1 MQSLAWPGDR
11 TSLGPCPVQGIGALL
26 KILLLLQLEGMGREE
41 GEGGELCPEMF
52 PQLSKAQL
60 EIVMAEL

>member
-41 GEGGELCPEMF
+41 GEGGG
-52 PQLSKAQL
+52 
-60 EIVMAEL
+60 VMP